1 MGFGCAIPITTPSRS
16 GSRSFGSD
24 WVTTRSEPP
33 KEDTVLAQLEWSKA
47 SRSDR
52 QVQDVV
58 DLLRVRGSDLD
69 RAYLDHW
76 ARELGVVDLLDAA
89 FPTR

>member
-1 MGFGCAIPITTPSRS
+1 MRIRDRPFS
-16 GSRSFGSD
+16 
-24 WVTTRSEPP
+24 VTEFERRVPANVLGVEVFVATA
-33 KEDTVLAQLEWSKA
+33 EDTVLAKLEGSKA

-76 ARELGVVDLLDAA
+76 ARELGVADLLGAA
-89 FPTR
+89 FPTH